1 MTFEHVIQLLLLPFG
16 LGYIALVFILP
27 SYRVYKKTGKNPYLF
42 GRSDSA
48 HDYSGMHMRIMIT
61 ATILSII
68 IYSFFDEFYQF
79 FVPIGYIETDSV
91 KLTGVIL
98 MMVSLCWIII
108 AQNNM
113 GYSWRIGFNTNDAA
127 PLIRSGVFRISR
139 NPVFLGMIV
148 TQTGFFLVM
157 PNGVTLL
164 ILSQIYQ
171 LMQIQVRLEEEY
183 LSSMHGDE
191 YKDYCKHTR
200 RWL

>member
-1 MTFEHVIQLLLLPFG
+1 MNFEQIIQVTLFP
-16 LGYIALVFILP
+16 YALVYLGLVFGLP
-27 SYRVYKKTGKNPYLF
+27 SYRVYKKTGKNPYVF
-42 GRSDSA
+42 GNSDSA
-48 HDYSGMHMRIMIT
+48 HDYAGMQMRIMIA
-61 ATILSII
+61 ATLLSII

-79 FVPIGYIETDSV
+79 LVPIGYIETHDV
-91 KLTGVIL
+91 KLAGVIL

-108 AQNNM
+108 AQINM
-113 GYSWRIGFNTNDAA
+113 GHSWRIGFNTNDAA

-139 NPVFLGMIV
+139 NPVFLGMFV

-157 PNGVTLL
+157 PNVATLL
-164 ILSQIYQ
+164 ILSQVYQ
-171 LMQIQVRLEEEY
+171 LLQVQVRLEEEY